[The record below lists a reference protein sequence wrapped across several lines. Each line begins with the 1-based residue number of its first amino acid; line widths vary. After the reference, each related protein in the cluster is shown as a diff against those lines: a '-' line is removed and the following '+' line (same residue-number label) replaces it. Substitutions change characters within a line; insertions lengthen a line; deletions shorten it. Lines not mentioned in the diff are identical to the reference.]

1 MNAAMTKNGLSVV
14 AWRVGRT
21 TMPKTLMISLSFGM
35 LLSVAAQAETLDT
48 RLKLCLDGNLS
59 DVEKDTLILELTG
72 LKITFSPFVEMNAAA
87 CFTNLTGVDAVYS
100 KGSGLVID
108 AAAVE
113 VIKTANSITE
123 AELNERA
130 NSAEKLRQEA
140 KCDALAKRNEAESLL
155 ATHEETIES
164 YVETIDKKR
173 VEARRTTV
181 VECNYWAEED
191 LRGAVTNPICQKV
204 FEEFGLPNSEIVGPS
219 ADSVLVAV
227 AGSSLLEKAITGL
240 NDALN
245 AISEEEVFV
254 QKYSEL
260 ELQKRKIAAS
270 EQSLE
275 LSAQADLLPAPKT
288 FKPIDDGC

>member
-1 MNAAMTKNGLSVV
+1 
-14 AWRVGRT
+14 
-21 TMPKTLMISLSFGM
+21 MPKTLMISLSFGM

-59 DVEKDTLILELTG
+59 DVEKDTLILELTD

-87 CFTNLTGVDAVYS
+87 CFTKLTGVDAVYS

-140 KCDALAKRNEAESLL
+140 KCDALAKRNEAEGLL
-155 ATHEETIES
+155 ATHEKTIKDFID
-164 YVETIDKKR
+164 TISDKK
-173 VEARRTTV
+173 VEAWLTTIT
-181 VECNYWAEED
+181 ECNSWAEDD

-204 FEEFGLPNSEIVGPS
+204 FEEFGLPNSKFAGPS
-219 ADSVLVAV
+219 ADSVLAARASRDV
-227 AGSSLLEKAITGL
+227 LKATIRVI
-240 NDALN
+240 NDALT
-245 AISEEEVFV
+245 AISEEEAFV

-260 ELQKRKIAAS
+260 ELQKRKLAAS
-270 EQSLE
+270 EQSLA
-275 LSAQADLLPAPKT
+275 LSAQADLLPAPRT
-288 FKPIDDGC
+288 LKPIDDGC

>member
-1 MNAAMTKNGLSVV
+1 
-14 AWRVGRT
+14 
-21 TMPKTLMISLSFGM
+21 MPKTLMISLSFGM